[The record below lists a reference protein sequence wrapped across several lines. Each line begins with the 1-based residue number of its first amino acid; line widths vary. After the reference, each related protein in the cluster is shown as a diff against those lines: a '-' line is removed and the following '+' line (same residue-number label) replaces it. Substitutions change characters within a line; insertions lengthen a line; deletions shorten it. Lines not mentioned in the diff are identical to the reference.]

1 MKEAL
6 KAAGVK
12 RATVEIDG
20 KSILLRSL
28 SARSLAAIA
37 DSKDDNTL
45 AQMARLVSLS
55 AVDDADAPLLAFDD
69 ALDLDPVVLRQ
80 LYDAAVPLN
89 VNLRAADPE
98 A

>member
-20 KSILLRSL
+20 ESILLRSL
-28 SARSLAAIA
+28 SARSLAAVA
-37 DSKDDNTL
+37 DAGDTRTL
-45 AQMARLVSLS
+45 AQMARLVSVS
-55 AVDDADAPLLAFDD
+55 AVDADDKPLLSFDE
-69 ALDLDPVVLRQ
+69 ALDLDPGVLRRI
-80 LYDAAVPLN
+80 YDAAVPLN
-89 VNLRAADPE
+89 SALRAADPE